1 MLTREQILEIDMYC
15 AEHKVTQE
23 SRLDEL
29 NIPRHQFYRWKKR
42 YRESDEAGQTPE
54 GGSFLQLTPGGSFV
68 SPMMP
73 PSRTSGKTKGGPGPA
88 VAESFLTI
96 ELRTVSGSAMRI
108 LSPDEPCPR
117 CQVFTTA
124 LTLLTSP
131 RGLVRQAAEDA

>member
-42 YRESDEAGQTPE
+42 YRELDEAGQTPE

-73 PSRTSGKTKGGPGPA
+73 PSRTSGKTKGGPGTA
-88 VAESFLTI
+88 AAESFLTI

-108 LSPDEPCPR
+108 QGSMTADHLRAILSGN
-117 CQVFTTA
+117 V
-124 LTLLTSP
+124 
-131 RGLVRQAAEDA
+131 

>member
-1 MLTREQILEIDMYC
+1 MYC

-73 PSRTSGKTKGGPGPA
+73 PSRTSGKTKGGPGTA

-108 LSPDEPCPR
+108 LSPDEPCPG

-124 LTLLTSP
+124 LTLLPSP
-131 RGLVRQAAEDA
+131 RGLVRQAAEGA

>member
-1 MLTREQILEIDMYC
+1 MYC

-73 PSRTSGKTKGGPGPA
+73 PSRPSGKTKGGPGTA

-108 LSPDEPCPR
+108 LSPDEPCPG

-124 LTLLTSP
+124 RALLTSP
-131 RGLVRQAAEDA
+131 RGLVRQAAEGA

>member
-1 MLTREQILEIDMYC
+1 MYC

-54 GGSFLQLTPGGSFV
+54 GGSFLRLTPGGSFV

-73 PSRTSGKTKGGPGPA
+73 PSRPSGKTKGGPGTA

-108 LSPDEPCPR
+108 LSPDEPCPG

-124 LTLLTSP
+124 LTLLPSP
-131 RGLVRQAAEDA
+131 RGLVRQTAEDA